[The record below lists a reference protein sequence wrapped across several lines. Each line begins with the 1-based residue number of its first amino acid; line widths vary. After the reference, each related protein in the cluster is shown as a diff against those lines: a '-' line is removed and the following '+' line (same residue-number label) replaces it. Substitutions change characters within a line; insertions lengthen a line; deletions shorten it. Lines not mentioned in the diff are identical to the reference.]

1 MLKRNYCGDCMAW
14 PVRTKI
20 YWDLEYDVPLLM
32 QSQSGGSSTSFMLKL
47 TDPGDARPATQTDH
61 ARLREALNYEFG
73 SDKVYSKLFADKF
86 ILLNKVP
93 HWDLMWEV
101 VSSGNVLGQLYYD
114 PFKYRWRFRLNYTGA
129 VLALREGLVDHI
141 TASGLVVEKG
151 VLKSCYSSSSRQVV
165 IVGKNERPRGI
176 AENDNGKLV
185 VTKLFRAF
193 IEPVETSWR
202 SSSLHDVLNL
212 NDYALYYFESRAKA
226 FIYSMH
232 SKTGREVIVSYS
244 GGKDSLVSLHLA
256 MSVVGELKILFND
269 TGLELPETIAN
280 VEHVSEK
287 YGLTK
292 VLASAGNRF
301 WRDVELFGPPGRD
314 YRWCCKVLK
323 LIPLAKVSRQEWP
336 SGALNIV
343 GQRAF
348 ESLERA
354 RSHRVWRNKW
364 IPHLLSISP
373 IQEWSQLHV
382 WLYIH
387 RYRLPY
393 NKLYDEGFERLG
405 CYLCPASTLAEFKEV
420 GAVCPELWL
429 KWVNI
434 LEVWRRK
441 LGQPKEWADLGLWRW
456 LTPAFAKRRL
466 ELKTPSYSSNW
477 RMEHANRLT
486 EGAARLSPIKIDR
499 GDDSLTA
506 YFNDELLNDEC
517 LLTFT
522 SNAKMLKASVY
533 RDIEGLV
540 VETNR
545 AKVVISGRVIK
556 ASFKERS
563 GVEDLADVLKNIY
576 RVRGCVK
583 CGSCVIWCP
592 EKAVKLTSNGPL
604 PRVPCSSC
612 RICIENCPISEML
625 VERVVMPLIL
635 DDITAWRRRTRFKRE
650 DLLKSFRAMGYMP

>member
-1 MLKRNYCGDCMAW
+1 MAW
-14 PVRTKI
+14 PLRAKI
-20 YWDLEYDVPLLM
+20 YWDPEHNAPLLM
-32 QSQSGGSSTSFMLKL
+32 QSQNGSFPTSFMLKL
-47 TDPGDARPATQTDH
+47 TDPGDARPATQVDH
-61 ARLREALNYEFG
+61 IRLREALNYEFG
-73 SDKVYSKLFADKF
+73 SDKAYTKLFMDKF

-101 VSSGNVLGQLYYD
+101 ISSGNVLGQLYYD
-114 PFKYRWRFRLNYTGA
+114 PFKHRWRFRLNYTGS
-129 VLALREGLVDHI
+129 VLALREGLVDYI
-141 TASGLVVEKG
+141 TASGLFVEKG
-151 VLKSCYSSSSRQVV
+151 VLKSHYSSSSRQIV
-165 IVGKNERPRGI
+165 IVGKNGRPRGI
-176 AENDNGKLV
+176 AENDNGKLIV
-185 VTKLFRAF
+185 AKLFRTF
-193 IEPVETSWR
+193 IEPIETSWK
-202 SSSLHDVLNL
+202 SSSLYDVLKL

-232 SKTGREVIVSYS
+232 SKIGKEVIVSYS

-256 MSVVGELKILFND
+256 MSVIGEPKLLFND

-287 YGLTK
+287 YGLTR
-292 VLASAGNRF
+292 VLANAGNRF
-301 WRDVELFGPPGRD
+301 WKDVELFGPPGRD

-323 LIPLAKVSRQEWP
+323 LIPLARVSKQEWP

-387 RYRLPY
+387 KHRLPY

-420 GAVCPELWL
+420 EIACPELWL
-429 KWVNI
+429 KWIDI

-441 LGQPKEWADLGLWRW
+441 LNQPREWIDLGLWRW

-477 RMEHANRLT
+477 RMEYTNRLI
-486 EGAARLSPIKIDR
+486 EGTTRLSPVKIDR
-499 GDDSLTA
+499 GENHLTA

-522 SNAKMLKASVY
+522 SNTKMLKANVY
-533 RDIEGLV
+533 RDVEGLV

-545 AKVVISGRVIK
+545 AKVIVSGRVIK
-556 ASFKERS
+556 ASFREHS
-563 GVEDLADVLKNIY
+563 GIEDLADVLKNVY
-576 RVRGCVK
+576 RVKGCIK

-604 PRVPCSSC
+604 PKVPCSSC

-625 VERVVMPLIL
+625 VEKIVIPLIL

-650 DLLKSFRAMGYMP
+650 DLLKSFRTMGYIP

>member
-1 MLKRNYCGDCMAW
+1 MAW
-14 PVRTKI
+14 PVKAKI
-20 YWDLEYDVPLLM
+20 YWDPEHDVPLLM
-32 QSQSGGSSTSFMLKL
+32 QSQNGDPSTSFMLKL

-61 ARLREALNYEFG
+61 VRLREALNYEFG
-73 SDKVYSKLFADKF
+73 SDKVYTKLFMDKF

-101 VSSGNVLGQLYYD
+101 ISSGNVLGQLYYD
-114 PFKYRWRFRLNYTGA
+114 PFKHRWRFRLNYTGS
-129 VLALREGLVDHI
+129 VLVLREGLVDHI
-141 TASGLVVEKG
+141 TASGLFIERS
-151 VLKSCYSSSSRQVV
+151 VLKSHYSGSSRQVV
-165 IVGKNERPRGI
+165 IVGKNGKPRGI
-176 AENDNGKLV
+176 AENDNGKLIIA
-185 VTKLFRAF
+185 KLFRTF
-193 IEPVETSWR
+193 IEPIETSWK
-202 SSSLHDVLNL
+202 SSSLHDVLKL

-226 FIYSMH
+226 FIYSMY
-232 SKTGREVIVSYS
+232 SKTSKEVIVSYS

-256 MSVVGELKILFND
+256 MSVIGELKLLFND

-292 VLASAGNRF
+292 VLANAGNRF
-301 WRDVELFGPPGRD
+301 WKDVELFGPPGRD

-323 LIPLAKVSRQEWP
+323 LIPLAKVSKQEWP

-382 WLYIH
+382 WLYIYKH
-387 RYRLPY
+387 RLPY

-420 GAVCPELWL
+420 ETACPELWS
-429 KWVNI
+429 KWINV

-441 LGQPKEWADLGLWRW
+441 LSQPREWIDFGLWRW

-466 ELKTPSYSSNW
+466 ELKTPGYSSNW
-477 RMEHANRLT
+477 RIEHTNRLI

-499 GDDSLTA
+499 GENHLTA

-522 SNAKMLKASVY
+522 SNTKMLKANVY
-533 RDIEGLV
+533 RDVEGLV
-540 VETNR
+540 VETHR
-545 AKVVISGRVIK
+545 AKVIISGRVIK
-556 ASFKERS
+556 ASFREHS
-563 GVEDLADVLKNIY
+563 GIEDLADVLKNIY
-576 RVRGCVK
+576 RVKGCVK

-604 PRVPCSSC
+604 PKVPCLSC

-625 VERVVMPLIL
+625 VEKIVMPLIL
-635 DDITAWRRRTRFKRE
+635 DDTTAWRRRTRFKRE
-650 DLLKSFRAMGYMP
+650 DLLKSFKTMGYIP